1 MELSIVIPCLNEI
14 ETIEICINKCKT
26 AIKKMDIDAEIIL
39 ADNGSN
45 DGSVEIAKQLGAR
58 VVNVNQKGYG
68 MINVILSL

>member
-26 AIKKMDIDAEIIL
+26 AIKMDIDAEIIL

-58 VVNVNQKGYG
+58 VVNVNQKVMG
-68 MINVILSL
+68 MH